1 MTKAYM
7 ELSDTIL
14 KRYSVRNFKNE
25 QVPREK
31 IMELMEYVRM
41 APSAVNYQPWHFI
54 ILTNRGNIENLAKA
68 YPRPWLISAPVII
81 VACINRKESWRRI
94 KDNKD
99 FGDVDVAIAI
109 DHMTLAATSMGLGTC
124 WVCNFDVDICKKM
137 LELPDH
143 MEPLAII
150 PLGYPINV
158 VPEKKRKSMDEIV
171 SWEKY
176 YPYK

>member
-1 MTKAYM
+1 
-7 ELSDTIL
+7 
-14 KRYSVRNFKNE
+14 
-25 QVPREK
+25 
-31 IMELMEYVRM
+31 MEYVRM

>member
-1 MTKAYM
+1 M
-7 ELSDTIL
+7 E
-14 KRYSVRNFKNE
+14 F
-25 QVPREK
+25 
-31 IMELMEYVRM
+31 VRM

>member
-1 MTKAYM
+1 
-7 ELSDTIL
+7 
-14 KRYSVRNFKNE
+14 
-25 QVPREK
+25 
-31 IMELMEYVRM
+31 MEYVRM

-124 WVCNFDVDICKKM
+124 WVCNFDVEICKKM

-143 MEPLAII
+143 LEPLAII
-150 PLGYPINV
+150 PLGYPINM

>member
-1 MTKAYM
+1 M
-7 ELSDTIL
+7 
-14 KRYSVRNFKNE
+14 
-25 QVPREK
+25 
-31 IMELMEYVRM
+31 
-41 APSAVNYQPWHFI
+41 
-54 ILTNRGNIENLAKA
+54 
-68 YPRPWLISAPVII
+68 
-81 VACINRKESWRRI
+81 
-94 KDNKD
+94 
-99 FGDVDVAIAI
+99 DVAIAI

>member
-1 MTKAYM
+1 
-7 ELSDTIL
+7 
-14 KRYSVRNFKNE
+14 
-25 QVPREK
+25 
-31 IMELMEYVRM
+31 MEYVRM

-124 WVCNFDVDICKKM
+124 WVCNFDVEICKKM
-137 LELPDH
+137 LEH
-143 MEPLAII
+143 
-150 PLGYPINV
+150 
-158 VPEKKRKSMDEIV
+158 
-171 SWEKY
+171 
-176 YPYK
+176 